1 MRSLFSFSLICLMLV
16 GGALAQEVNFPVY
29 LGYVN
34 DYATVINSQ
43 TRDQLNELCSNLEKD
58 TGVQMVLAT
67 VNTTAPLQPKAYA
80 EGLLEK
86 WEVGRSGKN
95 YGLVVVISIIEK
107 RAVPAVGYGLKDVI
121 SQERA
126 EQIVNYEMLSPLTR
140 GDFSGAAYAGASAL
154 AKRIKDQY
162 YGIKEEEKK
171 GYSLVPYLLVVIAL
185 TIVFSLV
192 LRSEVLNLLGG
203 ILGAVAG
210 FFFVQTIWG
219 VILGALIG
227 FALGYLISFV
237 SKWLIGMG
245 LIGMEKKEGG
255 GSKK

>member
-1 MRSLFSFSLICLMLV
+1 MLM
-16 GGALAQEVNFPVY
+16 GGALAQEVNFPAY

-34 DYATVINSQ
+34 DYASVIDSQ
-43 TRDQLNELCSNLEKD
+43 TRAQLIAVSSDLEKI
-58 TGVQMVLAT
+58 TGVQLVLAT

-86 WEVGRSGKN
+86 WEVGRSGKY
-95 YGLVVVISIIEK
+95 YGLVVVISILEK
-107 RAVPAVGYGLKDVI
+107 RAVPAVGYGLKEVI
-121 SQERA
+121 SQDRA
-126 EQIVNYEMLSPLTR
+126 EQIVDYEMLSPLTR
-140 GDFSGAAYAGASAL
+140 GDFSGAALAGVSAL

-162 YGIKEEEKK
+162 YGIREEEKK

-210 FFFVQTIWG
+210 FFYIQTIWG
-219 VILGALIG
+219 VILGAVIG
-227 FALGYLISFV
+227 FIAGYLGLV
-237 SKWLIGMG
+237 RKWLVRGG
-245 LIGMEKKEGG
+245 WVGEEKPEGG
-255 GSKK
+255 KKK